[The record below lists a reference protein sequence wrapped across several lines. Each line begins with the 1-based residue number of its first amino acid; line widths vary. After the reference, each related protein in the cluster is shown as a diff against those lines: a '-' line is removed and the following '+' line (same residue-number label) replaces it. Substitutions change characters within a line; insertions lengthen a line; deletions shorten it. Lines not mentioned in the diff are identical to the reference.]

1 MQPTIVACPRVGIAP
16 TTPYC
21 GPGPERMLSG
31 VMAEA
36 TLAAEAGLD
45 SAAAAVMAAKK
56 IVLLYCMTDL
66 LLCWMHA

>member
-1 MQPTIVACPRVGIAP
+1 
-16 TTPYC
+16 
-21 GPGPERMLSG
+21 MLSG